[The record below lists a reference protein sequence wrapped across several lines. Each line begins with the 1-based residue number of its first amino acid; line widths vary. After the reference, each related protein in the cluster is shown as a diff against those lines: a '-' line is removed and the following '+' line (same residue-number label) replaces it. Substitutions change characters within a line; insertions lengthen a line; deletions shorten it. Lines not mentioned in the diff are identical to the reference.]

1 MRTLKRIF
9 NVIFTLV
16 FTSAVLVGFVLLMTW
31 LHLVA
36 LRFVGAS
43 I

>member
-1 MRTLKRIF
+1 MRTLRRIF
-9 NVIFTLV
+9 NVVFTIV
-16 FTSAVLVGFVLLMTW
+16 FTSAILVSFVLLMTW

>member
-9 NVIFTLV
+9 NVIFSVV
-16 FTSAVLVGFVLLMTW
+16 FTGAILVSFVLLMTW
-31 LHLVA
+31 IHLVA